1 MDLTFLVPRSWENLL
16 LLCDLVSANVLV
28 FCVEPEEFSSW
39 ICAPV
44 SLIVPL
50 WALTSKHCFNFVC
63 FFFLYFYAVFPHF
76 LQTDFCNKFMEN
88 DQGQITVCLY
98 IYKLQH
104 SALIWAVA
112 LWEEFSVFACIY
124 CLNIDCPE
132 NMQCWVSLLFY
143 IH

>member
-63 FFFLYFYAVFPHF
+63 FFFFFSI
-76 LQTDFCNKFMEN
+76 FM
-88 DQGQITVCLY
+88 Q
-98 IYKLQH
+98 
-104 SALIWAVA
+104 
-112 LWEEFSVFACIY
+112 F
-124 CLNIDCPE
+124 
-132 NMQCWVSLLFY
+132 FY
-143 IH
+143 IFYKQTFVINLWKMTKAK